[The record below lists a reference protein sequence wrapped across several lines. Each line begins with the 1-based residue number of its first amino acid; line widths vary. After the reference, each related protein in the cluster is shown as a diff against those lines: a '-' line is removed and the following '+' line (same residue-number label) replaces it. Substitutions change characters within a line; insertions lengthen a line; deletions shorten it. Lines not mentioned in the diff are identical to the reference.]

1 MMKRSQLDKAL
12 ASGLL
17 LMGLFGCAVGEQ
29 GAQQQQPGETPTA
42 ESLFD
47 VQIPSDFTFATSRPL
62 NIQATGEP
70 EVIARTYAEIRLA
83 NGETIHRGPLG
94 STIELAVPV
103 AANELEVTLRTSGNE
118 RIVQVAFEGDNAVI
132 PVE

>member
-1 MMKRSQLDKAL
+1 MTKRLQLDKAL

-29 GAQQQQPGETPTA
+29 GTREQPGEAPAA
-42 ESLFD
+42 ETLFD

-62 NIQATGEP
+62 NIHASGEP
-70 EVIARTYAEIRLA
+70 AVIARTFAEIRLA
-83 NGETIHRGPLG
+83 NGEVIHRGPLN
-94 STIELAVPV
+94 STIELAVPI
-103 AANELEVTLRTSGNE
+103 AASDLEVTLRTSGNE
-118 RIVQVAFEGDNAVI
+118 RIVQVPFEGADAVI

>member
-1 MMKRSQLDKAL
+1 MRTRLPLHKAMAAGALLVGL
-12 ASGLL
+12 A
-17 LMGLFGCAVGEQ
+17 GCAVGEQ
-29 GAQQQQPGETPTA
+29 GAREQEREVPAA

-62 NIQATGEP
+62 NIHAAGEP
-70 EVIARTYAEIRLA
+70 AVIARTYAEIRLA
-83 NGETIHRGPLG
+83 NGEVIHRGPLN
-94 STIELAVPV
+94 STIELAIPV

-118 RIVQVAFEGDNAVI
+118 RVVQVPFEGSDAVI